1 MKITIAKTA
10 GFCFGVRNA
19 LKIAEQTAE
28 RKGKIYTYGSL
39 IHNRDVIRRLEER
52 QIYAVEDPEALPEGA
67 AVVIRAHGAPRSV
80 YEKLSQRGIEIVD
93 ATCPYVK
100 KIHTI
105 VQERGQQGDA
115 IIILGDPA
123 HPEVQGTKGWC
134 LEEPWIFE
142 DLESVQNHL
151 PPKNKRYT
159 LVAQTTFDQYK
170 FAKIVE
176 FFQKMEYNLNMC
188 PTICTATAQHQSE
201 ALQLAK
207 ESDAVIVIG
216 GKHSSNT
223 RKLYNLC
230 LSQCEN
236 TFYVENALE
245 LSNVR
250 LQPDALAVGITAGAS
265 TPDYIIQEVVNK
277 MSENNVFEEMLN
289 ESFKEI
295 HSRDI
300 VTGIVAQ
307 VTDNEIVF
315 NIGYKCDGTM
325 TKAEFGGSDAP
336 LTEQVKVGDEMEVMV
351 IKVGDSEVTLSRRRL
366 IQDRAYLELEQAME
380 NKEILTGTVSE
391 ALENGIIVPHG
402 DVKVFIPSS
411 LSDLRRVDLKTLVG
425 KEVEYRII
433 RIQRK
438 RGRVMGD
445 RRSVMAEKRDKMR
458 AETITKLV
466 PAARLTGTVRT
477 LTDYCAFVDLGGI
490 DGMLHISEMGWTAVR
505 SPKRYCKE
513 GDVIEVMVKS
523 FDPETNRISLTTKFP
538 ETNPWNNAAEKYA
551 VGNIVTGTVVR
562 FADFGAFVELEKG
575 IDALIHISHLSRK
588 FVKHPSEVLTIGQ
601 EIQAQVIDLNE
612 EAKRISL
619 SLRVLE
625 PEEEETVEEEN
636 FEAEDLQDIPDTEET
651 EAVEETEEVEE

>member
-1 MKITIAKTA
+1 
-10 GFCFGVRNA
+10 
-19 LKIAEQTAE
+19 
-28 RKGKIYTYGSL
+28 
-39 IHNRDVIRRLEER
+39 
-52 QIYAVEDPEALPEGA
+52 
-67 AVVIRAHGAPRSV
+67 
-80 YEKLSQRGIEIVD
+80 
-93 ATCPYVK
+93 
-100 KIHTI
+100 
-105 VQERGQQGDA
+105 
-115 IIILGDPA
+115 
-123 HPEVQGTKGWC
+123 
-134 LEEPWIFE
+134 
-142 DLESVQNHL
+142 
-151 PPKNKRYT
+151 
-159 LVAQTTFDQYK
+159 
-170 FAKIVE
+170 
-176 FFQKMEYNLNMC
+176 
-188 PTICTATAQHQSE
+188 
-201 ALQLAK
+201 
-207 ESDAVIVIG
+207 
-216 GKHSSNT
+216 
-223 RKLYNLC
+223 
-230 LSQCEN
+230 
-236 TFYVENALE
+236 
-245 LSNVR
+245 
-250 LQPDALAVGITAGAS
+250 
-265 TPDYIIQEVVNK
+265 

-466 PAARLTGTVRT
+466 PGARLTGTVRT

-625 PEEEETVEEEN
+625 PEEEETVEEED

>member
-80 YEKLSQRGIEIVD
+80 YEELSQRGIEIVD

-115 IIILGDPA
+115 IIILWDPA

-236 TFYVENALE
+236 TF
-245 LSNVR
+245 
-250 LQPDALAVGITAGAS
+250 
-265 TPDYIIQEVVNK
+265 
-277 MSENNVFEEMLN
+277 
-289 ESFKEI
+289 
-295 HSRDI
+295 
-300 VTGIVAQ
+300 
-307 VTDNEIVF
+307 
-315 NIGYKCDGTM
+315 
-325 TKAEFGGSDAP
+325 
-336 LTEQVKVGDEMEVMV
+336 
-351 IKVGDSEVTLSRRRL
+351 
-366 IQDRAYLELEQAME
+366 
-380 NKEILTGTVSE
+380 
-391 ALENGIIVPHG
+391 
-402 DVKVFIPSS
+402 
-411 LSDLRRVDLKTLVG
+411 
-425 KEVEYRII
+425 
-433 RIQRK
+433 
-438 RGRVMGD
+438 
-445 RRSVMAEKRDKMR
+445 
-458 AETITKLV
+458 
-466 PAARLTGTVRT
+466 
-477 LTDYCAFVDLGGI
+477 
-490 DGMLHISEMGWTAVR
+490 
-505 SPKRYCKE
+505 
-513 GDVIEVMVKS
+513 
-523 FDPETNRISLTTKFP
+523 
-538 ETNPWNNAAEKYA
+538 
-551 VGNIVTGTVVR
+551 
-562 FADFGAFVELEKG
+562 
-575 IDALIHISHLSRK
+575 
-588 FVKHPSEVLTIGQ
+588 
-601 EIQAQVIDLNE
+601 
-612 EAKRISL
+612 
-619 SLRVLE
+619 
-625 PEEEETVEEEN
+625 
-636 FEAEDLQDIPDTEET
+636 
-651 EAVEETEEVEE
+651 

>member
-1 MKITIAKTA
+1 
-10 GFCFGVRNA
+10 
-19 LKIAEQTAE
+19 
-28 RKGKIYTYGSL
+28 
-39 IHNRDVIRRLEER
+39 
-52 QIYAVEDPEALPEGA
+52 
-67 AVVIRAHGAPRSV
+67 
-80 YEKLSQRGIEIVD
+80 
-93 ATCPYVK
+93 
-100 KIHTI
+100 
-105 VQERGQQGDA
+105 
-115 IIILGDPA
+115 
-123 HPEVQGTKGWC
+123 
-134 LEEPWIFE
+134 
-142 DLESVQNHL
+142 
-151 PPKNKRYT
+151 
-159 LVAQTTFDQYK
+159 
-170 FAKIVE
+170 
-176 FFQKMEYNLNMC
+176 
-188 PTICTATAQHQSE
+188 
-201 ALQLAK
+201 
-207 ESDAVIVIG
+207 
-216 GKHSSNT
+216 
-223 RKLYNLC
+223 
-230 LSQCEN
+230 
-236 TFYVENALE
+236 
-245 LSNVR
+245 
-250 LQPDALAVGITAGAS
+250 
-265 TPDYIIQEVVNK
+265 

-625 PEEEETVEEEN
+625 PEEEETVEEED